1 MIENIKDI
9 KDKFDNFKPYI
20 NGYQNMKRASVLVPI
35 LKITIHTKYYLK

>member
-20 NGYQNMKRASVLVPI
+20 NGYQ
-35 LKITIHTKYYLK
+35 KYEEGVCISSDN